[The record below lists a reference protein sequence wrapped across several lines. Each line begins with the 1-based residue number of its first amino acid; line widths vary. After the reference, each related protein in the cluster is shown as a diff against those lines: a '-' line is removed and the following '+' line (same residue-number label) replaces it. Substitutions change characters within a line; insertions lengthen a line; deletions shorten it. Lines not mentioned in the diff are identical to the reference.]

1 MATMDPSNPGAW
13 TEQPFELLVDLPR
26 VEVEAAQLA
35 ALRRRFETLR
45 PKIEALDKLASRQGV
60 EKLEQLDDV
69 VPVLFDHRVYK
80 SYPLSLIEKRQFPRL
95 TKWLDRLTAHDLT
108 AIPLDGVDSVDA
120 WLSRLDEHG
129 MLVGHSTGTTGK
141 LSFIPRSRSEWP
153 SWKNAYFEA
162 MRAAVGFDTRQVKI
176 PSFSA
181 GYRSGHQM
189 MTKMG
194 K

>member
-80 SYPLSLIEKRQFPRL
+80 SYPLSLIEKRQFERL
-95 TKWLDRLTAHDLT
+95 TKWLDRLTAHDLA
-108 AIPLDGVDSVDA
+108 AIPLDGQI
-120 WLSRLDEHG
+120 G
-129 MLVGHSTGTTGK
+129 
-141 LSFIPRSRSEWP
+141 
-153 SWKNAYFEA
+153 
-162 MRAAVGFDTRQVKI
+162 RASCRERV
-176 PSFSA
+176 
-181 GYRSGHQM
+181 
-189 MTKMG
+189 
-194 K
+194 